1 MIRTAILAAL
11 IATSIASAPFAQ
23 QAVKGEG
30 VYVDPAQAE
39 SLKRN
44 SRISAQRA
52 AEMEKQALKVAADTV
67 RDEKRIEAIE
77 NEIVQLEGV
86 VSEKRAELV
95 ALANEE
101 AGASEALRVRR
112 RQNAAAYS
120 AMVALS
126 KANAPELVAYNGDAL
141 RAARGASALAGLREA
156 LERDARGTLT
166 RVKRIE
172 DLRLETE
179 GAREATKEAIE
190 ALRERERELWVLVG
204 KRKELQRE
212 TMEQADALKREAENL
227 TARAKRLQRLTQRSP
242 APLQKP
248 TRRAMVQPSQRILP
262 PPLPLRQ
269 ARGQFL
275 WPVTGGEIAQ
285 EFGQAQTGNEAL
297 GMVFDA
303 KPYALVYAPWNGTLS
318 YAGPV
323 NSFGLVAVIDI
334 GEDYQIVLAGL
345 SDLIRKKG
353 DPVQRGEP
361 IGTLTGPISE
371 SEEFL
376 ADESALSANAVA
388 SLYLQ
393 MRLRGAPIDPGEWFG
408 PSGGQM
414 IRKVDA
420 Q

>member
-1 MIRTAILAAL
+1 MKRMILAAM
-11 IATSIASAPFAQ
+11 ICAFGYVAGASAQEQ
-23 QAVKGEG
+23 QGG

-39 SLKRN
+39 KLKRT
-44 SRISAQRA
+44 SRITAQRA
-52 AEMEKQALKVAADTV
+52 AEMEKKALETAEATA
-67 RDEKRIEAIE
+67 RDEKRIEEIE
-77 NEIVQLEGV
+77 KEIVGLEAE
-86 VSEKRAELV
+86 VSESRAKLV

-112 RQNAAAYS
+112 RQNAAAFS

-126 KANAPELVAYNGDAL
+126 KAHAPELVAYGGDPL

-156 LERDARGTLT
+156 LETDAQATLE
-166 RVKRIE
+166 RVARIE
-172 DLRLETE
+172 DLRLQTE

-190 ALRERERELWVLVG
+190 ALRTRERELWVLVG

-212 TMEQADALKREAENL
+212 TLERAEALKQEADDL
-227 TARAKRLQRLTQRSP
+227 TERAKRLQRLTQRSP
-242 APLQKP
+242 TPPQKP
-248 TRRAMVQPSQRILP
+248 VRQAQVLPAQRMLP
-262 PPLPLRQ
+262 PPRPLNQ
-269 ARGQFL
+269 AQGHFL
-275 WPVTGGEIAQ
+275 WPVTGGEVAQ
-285 EFGQAQTGNEAL
+285 EFDRAATGNEAL

-303 KPYALVYAPWNGTLS
+303 KPYALVYAPWHGTLS

-353 DPVQRGEP
+353 DVVQRGEP

-376 ADESALSANAVA
+376 ADQSALSASAIA

-393 MRLRGAPIDPGEWFG
+393 MRLRGEPIDPGVWFG
-408 PSGGQM
+408 PSGSQM
-414 IRKVDA
+414 IRKVEA

>member
-1 MIRTAILAAL
+1 MIRSLALAVL
-11 IATSIASAPFAQ
+11 IAVGPASSAVAQ
-23 QAVKGEG
+23 QGG
-30 VYVDPAQAE
+30 VYVDPQQAE
-39 SLKRN
+39 TLKRN
-44 SRISAQRA
+44 SRINAQRA
-52 AEMEKQALKVAADTV
+52 AEMEKKALEVAERTR
-67 RDEKRIEAIE
+67 RDEKRIEEIE
-77 NEIVQLEGV
+77 KEIVGLEGV
-86 VSEKRAELV
+86 VSERRAQLV

-126 KANAPELVAYNGDAL
+126 KANAPELVAYGGDPL
-141 RAARGASALAGLREA
+141 LAARGSSALTGLRDMLQA
-156 LERDARGTLT
+156 NARATIT
-166 RVKRIE
+166 SVARIR
-172 DLRLETE
+172 DLRLKTE
-179 GAREATKEAIE
+179 AAREETKEAIE
-190 ALRERERELWVLVG
+190 ALRARERKLWSMVG
-204 KRKELQRE
+204 KNKELQRE
-212 TMEQADALKREAENL
+212 TMEQAEALKQEAQNL
-227 TARAKRLQRLTQRSP
+227 TDRAKRLQRLTLRSP

-248 TRRAMVQPSQRILP
+248 VRRAPETTVQRILP
-262 PPLPLRQ
+262 PPRPLHQ
-269 ARGQFL
+269 ARGQFV

-353 DPVQRGEP
+353 DAVQRGEP

-376 ADESALSANAVA
+376 ADESAFAANAVA

-414 IRKVDA
+414 IRKVEA